1 MIQYYKH
8 ISVTKNDTG
17 RGGGISIFVKED
29 IEFLERQDLRFSDE
43 LQDSYDSL
51 FIEVQSGNANIPDT
65 LIGTIYRS
73 PSYANEKQLIRSME
87 ILLNKIHNEKKEI
100 ILLGD
105 FNMDL
110 MTLDDNTS
118 DMLDLLVSSELIP
131 RITVPTRKTHDSQTL
146 IDHIYKKISNQ
157 KCTAGTL
164 ISDITDHYIN
174 FIFSSE
180 PNVLPPLP
188 KSITYRAFTENNLN
202 SFNDQLRQTDWSQ
215 VYSSNDPN
223 EAYKCFIGL
232 YLNAFNQT
240 IPIKT
245 KKFNKWKH
253 KKQRWMTRGILTSI
267 KNKTK
272 LYKIKMQATNEQAI
286 AAASIKYNNY
296 RNMLNKVIRK
306 ATKTSF

>member
-1 MIQYYKH
+1 M
-8 ISVTKNDTG
+8 
-17 RGGGISIFVKED
+17 KED

-146 IDHIYKKISNQ
+146 IDHIYKKISHQ
-157 KCTAGTL
+157 RCTAGTL
-164 ISDITDHYIN
+164 LSDITDHYIN

-180 PNVLPPLP
+180 PNVLPPP
-188 KSITYRAFTENNLN
+188 PRSISYRAFTENNLN
-202 SFNDQLRQTDWSQ
+202 SFNDQLRQTEWSQ
-215 VYSSNDPN
+215 VYS
-223 EAYKCFIGL
+223 
-232 YLNAFNQT
+232 
-240 IPIKT
+240 
-245 KKFNKWKH
+245 
-253 KKQRWMTRGILTSI
+253 
-267 KNKTK
+267 
-272 LYKIKMQATNEQAI
+272 
-286 AAASIKYNNY
+286 
-296 RNMLNKVIRK
+296 
-306 ATKTSF
+306 